1 MDETGKSFYSN
12 TENIRLLAIS
22 KIPAIIPNPAKNDLI
37 MLHFGKLP
45 TGIYSLFIYNQSG
58 QLLHFQKLNHQNQL
72 QVESIH
78 LTQPLLLGNYKLIFY
93 NNEKTMA
100 NLNLMIQ

>member
-1 MDETGKSFYSN
+1 MV
-12 TENIRLLAIS
+12 
-22 KIPAIIPNPAKNDLI
+22 
-37 MLHFGKLP
+37 HFGKLA
-45 TGIYSLFIYNQSG
+45 TGIYTIYVYNNSG
-58 QLLHFQKLNHQNQL
+58 QLMHFQKLNHQNQL

-78 LTQPLLLGNYKLIFY
+78 LTQPLLLGNYKLNFY